1 MLLIFPIYKSLNAI
15 SQALFV
21 AQGKLLADA
30 TNKVFELETQRKEN
44 QHKIDRLKDY
54 EQQIDQHI
62 KVQRLW

>member
-1 MLLIFPIYKSLNAI
+1 MLLIFLVYTSLTAI